1 MQVAGTAVGNG
12 KGNGRTLGGPL
23 QPENAKRPPTN
34 LYTAKAP
41 QTATFVSVEK
51 ITGPNAP
58 AQTYHIV
65 FDHNGFLPYWE
76 GQVFG
81 VMPPVSFRININ
93 STISLSLFLIH

>member
-1 MQVAGTAVGNG
+1 MQVAGTAVGS
-12 KGNGRTLGGPL
+12 GNGRTLVAPSEL
-23 QPENAKRPPTN
+23 ENAKRPPEN
-34 LYTAKAP
+34 LFTPEAPHTAS
-41 QTATFVSVEK
+41 FVSVEK

-81 VMPPVSFRININ
+81 VMPPVSFRI
-93 STISLSLFLIH
+93 LSLQSH